1 VSSKSE
7 RMMDLLQELALIK
20 ELDQQYEIGL
30 RSEVEIVEFERRQDR
45 RVEIGGQIKA
55 LAEPPA

>member
-1 VSSKSE
+1 MSAKSE

-20 ELDQQYEIGL
+20 ELDQQHEIGL
-30 RSEVEIVEFERRQDR
+30 RSKVEIAEFERRQDR

-55 LAEPPA
+55 LAEPAA

>member
-1 VSSKSE
+1 MSAKSE
-7 RMMDLLQELALIK
+7 RMMDFLHELALIK

-30 RSEVEIVEFERRQDR
+30 RPEVEIVEFERRQDR

-55 LAEPPA
+55 LAESAA

>member
-45 RVEIGGQIKA
+45 RVEIGGQTKA

>member
-1 VSSKSE
+1 
-7 RMMDLLQELALIK
+7 MMDLLQELALIK

-45 RVEIGGQIKA
+45 RVEIGSQIKA
-55 LAEPPA
+55 LAEPAA

>member
-1 VSSKSE
+1 VSAKSE

-55 LAEPPA
+55 LAEPAA

>member
-1 VSSKSE
+1 MSAQSE
-7 RMMDLLQELALIK
+7 RMMDLLHELALIK
-20 ELDQQYEIGL
+20 ELDQQYQIGL

-55 LAEPPA
+55 LAEPAA